1 MDLSQYAELFLAESR
16 EHLSA
21 CNQLLLDWERSPANL
36 APVGG
41 LFRAVHTV
49 KGMAATMGYARVT
62 DLAHRAEN
70 LLDLVRRGGRPATD
84 DLLQLLFRA
93 RDALEHAVELSVAG
107 REDEIDVAEV
117 VADLEGAAAHL
128 GPHPLAPSPR
138 SGEGERG
145 GEVPPVAVGRLVQ
158 VTLRAEA
165 PLKGGRA
172 LLVIKKAQAVGPVQA
187 VTPPESAFEADE
199 FDGRFSF
206 RIGGAAG
213 VAEIERAVR
222 AAGEVEHVTVGGEE
236 RRPASGADSLP
247 SAPETK
253 SRHIRVDL
261 GRLDGLM
268 DLIGELVTVRG
279 RLNELAAYARDPAI
293 DDVAIQVSRLSREL
307 QAEIIQARMTPVWQ
321 VFDRFPRLVRDLAR
335 ELGKQVA
342 FRVEGKEIEL
352 DRAILDELGDPLLHL
367 LRNAVDHGIEAP
379 AERRSR
385 GKKPEGEIVLA
396 AVRERA
402 SVVISVSDDGRGIA
416 RAKILERAKRDGVV
430 DPHAE
435 ALSDDQLLRVLARPG
450 FSTAESVTSVSGRG
464 VGIDVAMTR
473 IRALGGSIDIRSQ
486 EGKGTTFVLRLP
498 VTLAIV
504 RALIAGVGAERYA
517 LPLTYVSETV
527 ELCVQATTTVERR
540 AARVLREVASI
551 GAGHAATAL
560 SQLTNRRIMISV
572 PQINIA
578 RLEEVP
584 DLLGNPQDVVAAVL
598 MHMLG
603 DLTGRTL
610 LLFPEAVGRRLCDM
624 LLRRPIG
631 TTNVFDALEQ
641 SCLKEAGNILSGA
654 YMNALSDF
662 MGMLLLPSVPSLVV
676 DLSAAV
682 LTTTYLNFGHERD
695 FVFCVETE
703 FHIDSAEGLRG
714 HFLLLPDLA
723 SLKAIFDA
731 IRLT

>member
-21 CNQLLLDWERSPANL
+21 CNQLLLEWERSPANL

-128 GPHPLAPSPR
+128 GPHPPAPSPR

-367 LRNAVDHGIEAP
+367 LRNAVDHGVESQ
-379 AERRSR
+379 AERRRR
-385 GKKPEGEIVLA
+385 GKKPEAEIVL
-396 AVRERA
+396 
-402 SVVISVSDDGRGIA
+402 VILPAFG
-416 RAKILERAKRDGVV
+416 LTE
-430 DPHAE
+430 
-435 ALSDDQLLRVLARPG
+435 LAPVYRLVFG
-450 FSTAESVTSVSGRG
+450 FE
-464 VGIDVAMTR
+464 
-473 IRALGGSIDIRSQ
+473 
-486 EGKGTTFVLRLP
+486 K
-498 VTLAIV
+498 
-504 RALIAGVGAERYA
+504 
-517 LPLTYVSETV
+517 
-527 ELCVQATTTVERR
+527 
-540 AARVLREVASI
+540 
-551 GAGHAATAL
+551 
-560 SQLTNRRIMISV
+560 
-572 PQINIA
+572 
-578 RLEEVP
+578 
-584 DLLGNPQDVVAAVL
+584 
-598 MHMLG
+598 
-603 DLTGRTL
+603 
-610 LLFPEAVGRRLCDM
+610 
-624 LLRRPIG
+624 
-631 TTNVFDALEQ
+631 
-641 SCLKEAGNILSGA
+641 
-654 YMNALSDF
+654 
-662 MGMLLLPSVPSLVV
+662 
-676 DLSAAV
+676 
-682 LTTTYLNFGHERD
+682 FG
-695 FVFCVETE
+695 
-703 FHIDSAEGLRG
+703 
-714 HFLLLPDLA
+714 
-723 SLKAIFDA
+723 
-731 IRLT
+731 

>member
-21 CNQLLLDWERSPANL
+21 CNQLLLEWERSPANL

-49 KGMAATMGYARVT
+49 RGMAATMGYARVT

-70 LLDLVRRGGRPATD
+70 LLDLLRRGGRPATD
-84 DLLQLLFRA
+84 EVLQLLVRA
-93 RDALEHAVELSVAG
+93 RDALEQAVELSVVG

-117 VADLEGAAAHL
+117 VADLDGAAAQL
-128 GPHPLAPSPR
+128 G
-138 SGEGERG
+138 RG
-145 GEVPPVAVGRLVQ
+145 GEGGGIGARTTPVPAPAPAVEAPATAGRLVQ

-172 LLVIKKAQAVGPVQA
+172 LLTIKKAQAVGPVRA

-206 RIGGAAG
+206 RIGGGAG

-222 AAGEVEHVTVGGEE
+222 AAGDVEHGAVGGEE
-236 RRPASGADSLP
+236 RRAAPGAGGP
-247 SAPETK
+247 SAAPETK

-261 GRLDGLM
+261 GRLDSLM

-279 RLNELAAYARDPAI
+279 RLNDLAAYARDPAI

-379 AERRSR
+379 AERRR
-385 GKKPEGEIVLA
+385 HGKPPEGEIVLA

-402 SVVISVSDDGRGIA
+402 SVAITVSDDGRGIDRA
-416 RAKILERAKRDGVV
+416 RILERARREGVV
-430 DPHAE
+430 DAHAD

-450 FSTAESVTSVSGRG
+450 FLTAEAVTSVSGRG

-486 EGKGTTFVLRLP
+486 EGKGTTFGLRLP

-527 ELCVQATTTVERR
+527 EFGVQATTIVEGREAIVLRDRVVPLVHLRRLLGVSGDAPTRCPIIVLEMGERR
-540 AARVLREVASI
+540 SGI
-551 GAGHAATAL
+551 
-560 SQLTNRRIMISV
+560 
-572 PQINIA
+572 
-578 RLEEVP
+578 
-584 DLLGNPQDVVAAVL
+584 VVDG
-598 MHMLG
+598 MLG
-603 DLTGRTL
+603 QQEIVVKG
-610 LLFPEAVGRRLCDM
+610 
-624 LLRRPIG
+624 
-631 TTNVFDALEQ
+631 FDAPHGTLPVF
-641 SCLKEAGNILSGA
+641 SGA
-654 YMNALSDF
+654 TI
-662 MGMLLLPSVPSLVV
+662 MGDGVPTLILDAGGLL
-676 DLSAAV
+676 
-682 LTTTYLNFGHERD
+682 
-695 FVFCVETE
+695 
-703 FHIDSAEGLRG
+703 
-714 HFLLLPDLA
+714 
-723 SLKAIFDA
+723 
-731 IRLT
+731 

>member
-21 CNQLLLDWERSPANL
+21 CNQLLLEWERAPASP

-62 DLAHRAEN
+62 DVAHRTEN
-70 LLDLVRRGGRPATD
+70 LLDLLRRGSQPATD
-84 DLLQLLFRA
+84 ELLQLLFRA
-93 RDALEHAVELSVAG
+93 RDSLEQAVELSVVG
-107 REDEIDVAEV
+107 REDEIDVTEIL
-117 VADLEGAAAHL
+117 ADLDGAAAV
-128 GPHPLAPSPR
+128 LAG
-138 SGEGERG
+138 SGGRPAPAPQPA
-145 GEVPPVAVGRLVQ
+145 PPVEAPVALGRLVQ
-158 VTLRAEA
+158 VTLRSEA

-172 LLVIKKAQAVGPVQA
+172 LLALKKAQALGPVRH
-187 VTPPESAFEADE
+187 VTPSATAFESDD

-206 RIGGAAG
+206 RIETTAEAAD
-213 VAEIERAVR
+213 VERAVR
-222 AAGEVEHVTVGGEE
+222 AAGDVEHVTIGGEE
-236 RRPASGADSLP
+236 RRAPGGA
-247 SAPETK
+247 APGAAQAPDAK

-261 GRLDGLM
+261 RRLDGLM

-279 RLNELAAYARDPAI
+279 RLNELAAQRRDPAV
-293 DDVAIQVSRLSREL
+293 DDVAIQISRLSTEL

-367 LRNAVDHGIEAP
+367 LRNAVDHGVEAP
-379 AERRSR
+379 AERRRR

-402 SVVISVSDDGRGIA
+402 SVVISVSDDGCGIE

-527 ELCVQATTTVERR
+527 EFGVQATTTVEGRE
-540 AARVLREVASI
+540 AIVLRDRVVPLV
-551 GAGHAATAL
+551 HL
-560 SQLTNRRIMISV
+560 RR
-572 PQINIA
+572 
-578 RLEEVP
+578 
-584 DLLGNPQDVVAAVL
+584 LLGVTGDAPSRCPIIVLEMGERRSGIVVDG
-598 MHMLG
+598 MLG
-603 DLTGRTL
+603 QQ
-610 LLFPEAVGRRLCDM
+610 EIVVKA
-624 LLRRPIG
+624 
-631 TTNVFDALEQ
+631 FDAPHGTLPVF
-641 SCLKEAGNILSGA
+641 SGA
-654 YMNALSDF
+654 TIMGDGIPALILDA
-662 MGMLLLPSVPSLVV
+662 GGLL
-676 DLSAAV
+676 
-682 LTTTYLNFGHERD
+682 
-695 FVFCVETE
+695 
-703 FHIDSAEGLRG
+703 
-714 HFLLLPDLA
+714 
-723 SLKAIFDA
+723 
-731 IRLT
+731 